1 LDNSEIKTDNKFM
14 GRILAI
20 DYGLRRCGVA
30 ISDPLKIIANAYN
43 VYSPNEI
50 IQELEKIIN
59 EKEIDAIVVG
69 YPINMKGEKTSTT
82 LLVDKF
88 INELKKKFPN
98 IAIEKL
104 DERLTSKMAQQTLIL
119 SGTKKSDRQKK
130 SNTDLI
136 SATILLQNY
145 LDMKR

>member
-1 LDNSEIKTDNKFM
+1 MDNSEIKTDNKFM

-50 IQELEKIIN
+50 IQELEKIIK

-88 INELKKKFPN
+88 IDELKKKFPN

>member
-1 LDNSEIKTDNKFM
+1 MDNSEIKTDNKFM

-20 DYGLRRCGVA
+20 DYGLKRCGVA

>member
-1 LDNSEIKTDNKFM
+1 M

-20 DYGLRRCGVA
+20 DYGLKRCGVA

-88 INELKKKFPN
+88 IDELKKKFPN

>member
-1 LDNSEIKTDNKFM
+1 M
-14 GRILAI
+14 ARILSI
-20 DYGLRRCGVA
+20 DYGEKRCGVA
-30 ISDPLKIIANAYN
+30 ISDPLKIIANAYS

-50 IQELEKIIN
+50 MQELEKIIN
-59 EKEIDAIVVG
+59 EKEVDTIVVG

-88 INELKKKFPN
+88 IDELKKKFPN
-98 IAIEKL
+98 VTIEKL
-104 DERLTSKMAQQTLIL
+104 DERLTSKIAQQTLIL

-145 LDMKR
+145 LDMINNK

>member
-1 LDNSEIKTDNKFM
+1 M

-50 IQELEKIIN
+50 IQELEKIIK

>member
-1 LDNSEIKTDNKFM
+1 M

-20 DYGLRRCGVA
+20 DYGLKRCGVA

-50 IQELEKIIN
+50 IQELEKIIK

-88 INELKKKFPN
+88 IDELKKKFPN

-119 SGTKKSDRQKK
+119 AGTKKSDRQKK

>member
-1 LDNSEIKTDNKFM
+1 MDNSEIKTDNKFM

-20 DYGLRRCGVA
+20 DYGLKRCGVA

-50 IQELEKIIN
+50 IQELEKIIK

>member
-1 LDNSEIKTDNKFM
+1 MDNSEIKTDNKFM

-20 DYGLRRCGVA
+20 DYGLKRCGVA

-88 INELKKKFPN
+88 IDELKKKFPN

>member
-1 LDNSEIKTDNKFM
+1 MDNSEIKTDNKFM

-88 INELKKKFPN
+88 IDELKKKFPN